1 MTKVNI
7 QRLNELLAKAKK
19 DKTKK
24 VPVESKPLR
33 IPK

>member
-1 MTKVNI
+1 MTQVNI
-7 QRLNELLAKAKK
+7 QRINELIAKAKK

-24 VPVESKPLR
+24 VPVKSKPLR